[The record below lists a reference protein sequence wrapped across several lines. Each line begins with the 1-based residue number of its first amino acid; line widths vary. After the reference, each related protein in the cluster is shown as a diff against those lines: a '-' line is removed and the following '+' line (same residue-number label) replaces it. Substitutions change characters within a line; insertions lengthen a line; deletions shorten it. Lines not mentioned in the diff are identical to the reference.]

1 MYTSISR
8 SQLFVLDQD
17 EALELSPK
25 PYGIDFGVRD
35 PFGNAIRIG
44 QMFSEA
50 GS

>member
-17 EALELSPK
+17 A
-25 PYGIDFGVRD
+25 YGLDFGVRD
-35 PFGNAIRIG
+35 PFGNAIRTG

>member
-8 SQLFVLDQD
+8 SQLFVLD
-17 EALELSPK
+17 L
-25 PYGIDFGVRD
+25 DFGVRD

-44 QMFSEA
+44 QMFAEA